1 MTQMRAVQ
9 VKGDG
14 KTADDLYIDQ
24 VERPKPQKGQVLV
37 KVNAFGLNRM
47 DIMQRQGFYPLPP
60 GVTDILGV
68 EFSGVVEESAGAKF
82 NKGDAVFGLA
92 YGGAYAEYICVHEGM
107 VSAKPEGV
115 TDVQA
120 AAICENWLTAY
131 QALYW
136 IGETEPGQSVLIHAG
151 GSGVGLAA
159 VQLAKTFGASKIFAT
174 AGTDDKVKF
183 VGQHGATCFN
193 YKTQDW
199 AEEVSKATD
208 KAGVNVII
216 DLVGASYWEKNIASL
231 QRDGHLVLVGLVGG
245 RQTEKPLDLG
255 MLLFKRLRVQGQSF
269 VCMPNPIRPTLN
281 SFQSARGTGTTLR
294 SRSLEYQS
302 ELLGEFS
309 EKALHKLFSRCNGQN
324 GLDLVIHKVYNWE
337 HISEAHKE
345 MEDAKNTGKI
355 ICTL

>member
-1 MTQMRAVQ
+1 MAQMRAVQ
-9 VKGDG
+9 VKGTG
-14 KTADDLYIDQ
+14 KTADDLYINN

-37 KVNAFGLNRM
+37 KVHAFGLNRM
-47 DIMQRQGFYPLPP
+47 DIMQRQGLYPLPP

-68 EFSGVVEESAGAKF
+68 EFSGVVEETAGTKF

-92 YGGAYAEYICVHEGM
+92 YGGAYAEYICVAEGM
-107 VSAKPEGV
+107 VTIKPEGV

-136 IGETEPGQSVLIHAG
+136 IGETKPKQSVLIHAG

-159 VQLAKTFGASKIFAT
+159 IQLAKTFGASKIFAT
-174 AGTDDKVKF
+174 AGSDDKVKF
-183 VGQHGATCFN
+183 VEQHGATCFN
-193 YKTQDW
+193 YKSQDW
-199 AEEVSKATD
+199 AEEISKATD

-255 MLLFKRLRVQGQSF
+255 MLLFKRLRVQG
-269 VCMPNPIRPTLN
+269 
-281 SFQSARGTGTTLR
+281 TTLR

-302 ELLGEFS
+302 ELLAEFS
-309 EKALHKLFSRCNGQN
+309 EKALHKLFSECNGQS

-337 HISEAHKE
+337 EISDAHKE

-355 ICTL
+355 ICTVPSS